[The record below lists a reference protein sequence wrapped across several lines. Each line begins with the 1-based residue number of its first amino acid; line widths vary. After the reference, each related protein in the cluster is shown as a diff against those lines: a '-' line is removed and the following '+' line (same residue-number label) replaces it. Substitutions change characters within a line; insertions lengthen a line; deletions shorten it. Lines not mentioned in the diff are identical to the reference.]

1 MSAPMIFHFAGQKL
15 QLFLGI
21 ILSIILGIILGIILN
36 EIRIF
41 YDSFLYV
48 EDFFDNLP

>member
-1 MSAPMIFHFAGQKL
+1 MIFHFAGQKL

-21 ILSIILGIILGIILN
+21 ILSIILGIILN

>member
-1 MSAPMIFHFAGQKL
+1 MIFHFAGQKL

-21 ILSIILGIILGIILN
+21 ILSIILN
-36 EIRIF
+36 EILIF